1 MALGVGKMIKKLTLK
16 NFEVHRKS
24 ALEFVPGVNVIAG
37 PSDHGKSSIV
47 RALGLVLLN
56 RPQGLS
62 YVRNTEEDTKTKAVV
77 GAMFDDCEISRV
89 RSKSD
94 NYYTL
99 NGQQLKAMGAAVPDE
114 IAHASRMNELN
125 IQFQFSRKMQH
136 YLLSLS
142 SGEVARYLNALL
154 ELDIIDETLKKVTSI
169 ASSADLEYKASIKKA
184 DELDADIKNM
194 EWLPDALHLLDEAD
208 KLESEI
214 SAHSEL
220 LQRIKKAHASY
231 TRLSKALDNKAA
243 KLLNLQTNFEV
254 VRGLAK
260 KIEKLKK
267 EAVSI
272 RKHITSVHK
281 AMKRVED
288 SKQELMEAEAAY
300 QKLNKT
306 IKRCPS
312 CKRPL

>member
-1 MALGVGKMIKKLTLK
+1 MIKKLTLK

-24 ALEFVPGVNVIAG
+24 VLEFVPGVNVIAG

-62 YVRNTEEDTKTKAVV
+62 YVRNTGEDTKTRTFVA
-77 GAMFDDCEISRV
+77 AEFDDCEISRV

-94 NYYTL
+94 NYYTV

-114 IAHASRMNELN
+114 VVRAARMNELN

-142 SGEVARYLNALL
+142 SGEVARYLNVLL
-154 ELDIIDETLKKVTSI
+154 ELDIIDETIKKVTSI
-169 ASSADLEYKASIKKA
+169 ASTADLEYKASLKKA
-184 DELDADIKNM
+184 DELDDEIKKL

-214 SAHSEL
+214 TAHSEI
-220 LQRIKKAHASY
+220 LQKTKKAYAAYS
-231 TRLSKALDNKAA
+231 RLNAALENKKV
-243 KLLNLQTNFEV
+243 KLHNLNVNFGI
-254 VRGLAK
+254 VRALAE
-260 KIEKLKK
+260 KIEKEKK
-267 EAVSI
+267 QAATI
-272 RKHITSVHK
+272 RKHITSVTK
-281 AMKRVED
+281 AEKRVEL
-288 SKQELMEAEAAY
+288 SKQELKETEAAY
-300 QKLNKT
+300 QALYKT
-306 IKRCPS
+306 IKRCPT

>member
-1 MALGVGKMIKKLTLK
+1 MIKKLTLK

-154 ELDIIDETLKKVTSI
+154 ELDIIDETLKKVAQGKYI
-169 ASSADLEYKASIKKA
+169 I
-184 DELDADIKNM
+184 
-194 EWLPDALHLLDEAD
+194 LPG
-208 KLESEI
+208 SEG
-214 SAHSEL
+214 
-220 LQRIKKAHASY
+220 
-231 TRLSKALDNKAA
+231 
-243 KLLNLQTNFEV
+243 KLLFTAQNLLG
-254 VRGLAK
+254 RGLYPVMDMMVNLAIAK
-260 KIEKLKK
+260 
-267 EAVSI
+267 
-272 RKHITSVHK
+272 
-281 AMKRVED
+281 
-288 SKQELMEAEAAY
+288 
-300 QKLNKT
+300 
-306 IKRCPS
+306 IKFG
-312 CKRPL
+312 K

>member
-114 IAHASRMNELN
+114 VVRAARMNELN

-142 SGEVARYLNALL
+142 SGEVARYLNVLL
-154 ELDIIDETLKKVTSI
+154 ELDIIDETIKKVTSI
-169 ASSADLEYKASIKKA
+169 ASTADLEYKASLKKA
-184 DELDADIKNM
+184 DELDNEIKKL
-194 EWLPDALHLLDEAD
+194 EWLPDALGLLDEAD

-214 SAHSEL
+214 TAHSEI
-220 LQRIKKAHASY
+220 LQKIKKAYAAYS
-231 TRLSKALDNKAA
+231 RLNAALENKKV
-243 KLLNLQTNFEV
+243 KLHNLNVNFGI
-254 VRGLAK
+254 VRALAE
-260 KIEKLKK
+260 KIEKEKK
-267 EAVSI
+267 QAATI
-272 RKHITSVHK
+272 RKHITSVTK
-281 AMKRVED
+281 AEKRAEL
-288 SKQELMEAEAAY
+288 SKQELKETEAAY
-300 QKLNKT
+300 QTLYKT
-306 IKRCPS
+306 IKRCPT

>member
-125 IQFQFSRKMQH
+125 IQFQFSRKFQH

-142 SGEVARYLNALL
+142 SGEVARYLNSLL
-154 ELDIIDETLKKVTSI
+154 ELDIIDETIKKVTSV
-169 ASSADLEYKASIKKA
+169 ASTADLDHKTYLKKA
-184 DELDADIKNM
+184 DEINDDIHKLDWVPGAM
-194 EWLPDALHLLDEAD
+194 ELLEEAE
-208 KLESEI
+208 KLG
-214 SAHSEL
+214 SEL
-220 LQRIKKAHASY
+220 AAHREIYEKIKTAYDSC
-231 TRLSKALDNKAA
+231 KALETA
-243 KLLNLQTNFEV
+243 
-254 VRGLAK
+254 LAK
-260 KIEKLKK
+260 KAGKLERLESAFKEARTLAAKIETAKK
-267 EAVSI
+267 EAASI
-272 RKHITSVHK
+272 RKYITSVTK
-281 AMKRVED
+281 AEERVRV
-288 SKQELMEAEAAY
+288 SKQELTETEAAY
-300 QKLNKT
+300 EALNKT
-306 IKRCPS
+306 IKRCPT